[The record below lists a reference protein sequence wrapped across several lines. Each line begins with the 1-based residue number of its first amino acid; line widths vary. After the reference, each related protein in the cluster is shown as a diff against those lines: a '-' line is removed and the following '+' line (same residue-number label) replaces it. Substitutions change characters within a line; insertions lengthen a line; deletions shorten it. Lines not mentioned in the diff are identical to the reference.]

1 MISWRRLRFIVALPA
16 FAGVLA
22 VAVLLSRQPAALLAL
37 DPRATECG
45 YSVQGQIQAQF
56 ALDRAMDYH
65 THLPKMLRAPELET
79 DEPAFVVVY
88 AGQVRVGGLSVA
100 PPPLDSTG
108 AMIASESVPTTYSG
122 VVCVVTS
129 SGPTIYVNVDTSS

>member
-1 MISWRRLRFIVALPA
+1 MTIWRRLRFVAVPVS
-16 FAGVLA
+16 AGVLA
-22 VAVLLSRQPAALLAL
+22 VAVLLSRQPAASLAL

-65 THLPKMLRAPELET
+65 TYLPKMLRAPELET
-79 DEPAFVVVY
+79 NEPAFVVVY
-88 AGQVRVGGLSVA
+88 AGNSRVGGLSVA
-100 PPPLDSTG
+100 PPPLDGTG
-108 AMIASESVPTTYSG
+108 GAVVSESVPTTYSG

-129 SGPTIYVNVDTSS
+129 TGPTIYFNVDTSS